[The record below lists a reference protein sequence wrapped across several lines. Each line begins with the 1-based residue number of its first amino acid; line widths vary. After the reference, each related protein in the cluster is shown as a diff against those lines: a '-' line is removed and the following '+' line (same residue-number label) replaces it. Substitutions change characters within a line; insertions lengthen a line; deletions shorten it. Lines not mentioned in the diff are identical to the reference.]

1 MAEEKKESPL
11 EEARRYFSAI
21 RAAVVS
27 NGDVWGDFL
36 ACAARNYKY
45 PFQDQLM
52 IYNYRPH
59 ATACATL
66 PMWNEPFHRKVK
78 YKTKKIYKLL
88 FDFYKLGLYSPRFL
102 LSEQK
107 SNYSF

>member
-1 MAEEKKESPL
+1 MAEEKKESPF

-66 PMWNEPFHRKVK
+66 PMWNEPFHRRVN
-78 YKTKKIYKLL
+78 YKTKSIRLL
-88 FDFYKLGLYSPRFL
+88 NPDGRSVRHVFDIIETKPMPVY
-102 LSEQK
+102 EHE
-107 SNYSF
+107 